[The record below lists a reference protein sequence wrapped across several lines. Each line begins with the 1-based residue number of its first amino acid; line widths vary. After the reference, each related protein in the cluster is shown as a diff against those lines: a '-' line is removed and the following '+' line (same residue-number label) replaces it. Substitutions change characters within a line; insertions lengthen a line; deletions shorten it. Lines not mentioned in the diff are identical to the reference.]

1 MDKIELY
8 RTVFRDFKHLC
19 ANGEQSCSFRR
30 YCKEHGVSQ
39 AMMPT
44 VLKGE
49 FHGIKSIPG
58 YRGFHTRGHKC
69 MKIYNE
75 FRDLCANGDQ
85 PGTFKDFCESKGI
98 KYRGPVHAFL
108 KRHGYK
114 VEGLPGYTGHAEM
127 RRKYNEIP
135 FEEIIFEE
143 AGFLP
148 ASNAN
153 VITVSVDGHIAVSFP
168 ADTDVAVVAKF
179 IKKMGKEASHV
190 EP

>member
-1 MDKIELY
+1 ME
-8 RTVFRDFKHLC
+8 T
-19 ANGEQSCSFRR
+19 N
-30 YCKEHGVSQ
+30 
-39 AMMPT
+39 
-44 VLKGE
+44 
-49 FHGIKSIPG
+49 
-58 YRGFHTRGHKC
+58 RGHS
-69 MKIYNE
+69 KIFAKARALSIVALYMH
-75 FRDLCANGDQ
+75 FLSDTAIKLKVCRD
-85 PGTFKDFCESKGI
+85 
-98 KYRGPVHAFL
+98 
-108 KRHGYK
+108 
-114 VEGLPGYTGHAEM
+114 TGHAEM